1 MNTEKLSNE
10 SQNPALNKGAVMGS
24 TSFLFPQ
31 IVMEKREIE
40 LPDEEIEDLKNMCLD
55 EKTDWIWSKMTEQ
68 EQNWTQGKEWV
79 KSAIDAGYCGFRF

>member
-1 MNTEKLSNE
+1 MKNE
-10 SQNPALNKGAVMGS
+10 NLNEAENPALQQGDVMGS
-24 TSFLFPQ
+24 ASFSFPQ
-31 IVMEKREIE
+31 IVMEQRDIE
-40 LPDEEIEDLKNMCLD
+40 LTQDEIEDLKNMCLD